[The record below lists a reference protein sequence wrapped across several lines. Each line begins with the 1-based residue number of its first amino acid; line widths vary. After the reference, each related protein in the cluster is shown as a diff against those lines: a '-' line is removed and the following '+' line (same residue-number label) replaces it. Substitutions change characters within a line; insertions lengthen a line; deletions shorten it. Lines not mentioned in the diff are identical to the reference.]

1 MFCFCLFVCFLL
13 LLFIYFVVVVVLF
26 VVFCVFFGGLLVGL
40 IFSFFVVS
48 LLLFF
53 YSVYVLYSV
62 KYIVII
68 CFRTN
73 SEWYFKL
80 VTVLVKYK
88 KI

>member
-13 LLFIYFVVVVVLF
+13 LLLLFFVVVVFLF
-26 VVFCVFFGGLLVGL
+26 FLGGLLVGL

-48 LLLFF
+48 LLLLFF

-80 VTVLVKYK
+80 VTVLVKDK

>member
-1 MFCFCLFVCFLL
+1 MFFL
-13 LLFIYFVVVVVLF
+13 
-26 VVFCVFFGGLLVGL
+26 GGLLVGL

-48 LLLFF
+48 LLLLFF

-80 VTVLVKYK
+80 VTVLVKDK